1 MDGMEREY
9 AREVGQRLRAVRK
22 QQRYSLQAVESVSG
36 KEFKASVLGAY
47 ERGERSISVPR
58 LQRLAEFYGVSV
70 DRLLPRGESVS
81 DVVSAVTSRKGGRSL
96 LERNVVR
103 VDLVELER
111 RPGQDRYSGMPCIHS
126 VRCAIDLSRLSTLIG
141 AERDLIQR
149 YLNMIQISRQDFNGR
164 VMTVRGDDLR
174 IIGAVL
180 GLSFEE
186 MIGLLDDLGLRI
198 SS

>member
-1 MDGMEREY
+1 MDTMEREY
-9 AREVGQRLRAVRK
+9 AREVGERLRAVRK
-22 QQRYSLQAVESVSG
+22 QQRYSLQAVEAVSA

-70 DRLLPRGESVS
+70 EQLLAQEKSLS
-81 DVVSAVTSRKGGRSL
+81 DAVNSVTSRINGQRSPAK
-96 LERNVVR
+96 NVVR

-111 RPGQDRYSGMPCIHS
+111 RPEQVQYSGKPFTQS
-126 VRCAIDLSRLSTLIG
+126 VRCIIDLARLSTLIG

-164 VMTVRGDDLR
+164 MITVRGDDLR

-198 SS
+198 PS